1 MGEAPVTELESVDEA
16 SVRDDSTTPA
26 RLGGVLTRMQV
37 HEPSFTA
44 VERRIA
50 DALRA
55 NGRELVGLPV
65 EEMSSR
71 MGVSQASVVRFCRRL
86 GYSGLRE
93 FKLALAAE
101 VRGETKTVMASIA
114 IDDGYDDIARKVTAA
129 AQRALSDSLDVLD
142 RSSLEEA
149 TNALVHA
156 KRIQIF
162 GVGGSAPIAQDAHYR
177 LARLGLPVSVQT
189 DAHLQPVV
197 AARLGPD
204 AVAFVVSHT
213 GRSREPVHVIE
224 EAKRA
229 GATTILLTSFANT
242 PAARWA
248 DTILLTATGATAPWG
263 GMAPLRVAQL
273 TVIDMLCVAIA
284 GRDDT
289 ELQEFRARYD
299 AMEERRMLPF
309 ATVSANPLPAVSP
322 EPPAPASPPVRPFIP
337 RNSIDEAQVSD
348 LHLRRRVRIDGVSNA
363 RHLGGIRLPDGS
375 ETAPVVFRSGA
386 LWQLTQSGIQQMQ
399 ELGITSIVDLR
410 YGPDLVTHQTPSL
423 DDFGIT
429 NIRAPFNELADAVYP
444 ELDDRP
450 GWVAMYRAWAEQS
463 RLAMATVIE
472 TIAQSD
478 GAVLVHCH
486 LGVDRSGIVSALL
499 LDLVGVEE
507 AEILAD
513 YRMSPSGPGYEHLIS
528 AVLERVRER
537 YGSTWAFFK
546 QMGTTDRLLSR
557 VRARMITPRSG
568 SNGSIGSQEDKQESR
583 RDAGRM

>member
-1 MGEAPVTELESVDEA
+1 MGDASETAIAPTDGVSSRDEPG
-16 SVRDDSTTPA
+16 SLVV
-26 RLGGVLTRMQV
+26 LGGVLARMQV
-37 HEPSFTA
+37 YEPSFTA

-50 DALRA
+50 AALRA

-65 EEMSSR
+65 EELSGR
-71 MGVSQASVVRFCRRL
+71 IGVSQASVVRFCRRL

-101 VRGETKTVMASIA
+101 VRGDNETIEPSIA
-114 IDDGYDDIARKVTAA
+114 IDDGFDAIAIKVTAA
-129 AQRALSDSLDVLD
+129 AQRALADSLDVLD
-142 RSSLEEA
+142 RGVLEQA
-149 TNALVHA
+149 TEALVRA
-156 KRIQIF
+156 GRIQIF

-248 DTILLTATGATAPWG
+248 DHVLLTAAGATTPWG

-284 GRDDT
+284 GREDT
-289 ELQEFRARYD
+289 ELQQFRARYD

-309 ATVSANPLPAVSP
+309 DTVSANPFPAISP
-322 EPPAPASPPVRPFIP
+322 EPPAPQTSSPSRLVLP
-337 RNSIDEAQVSD
+337 RSPREEAQVSE
-348 LHLRRRVRIDGVSNA
+348 LHNRRRVRIDGVPNA
-363 RHLGGIRLPDGS
+363 RHLGGIPLRDGG
-375 ETAPVVFRSGA
+375 ETAPIVFRSGA
-386 LWQLTQSGIQQMQ
+386 LWQITESGIRQMQ
-399 ELGITSIVDLR
+399 ELGITSILDLR
-410 YGPDLVTHQTPSL
+410 YGSDLLTHATPSL
-423 DDFGIT
+423 NDYGIT
-429 NIRAPFNELADAVYP
+429 NVRASFYELADAVYP
-444 ELDDRP
+444 DLDDRP

-463 RLAMATVIE
+463 RLAMATIIE
-472 TIAQSD
+472 TIAQSE

-499 LDLVGVEE
+499 LDLVGVDE

-513 YRMSPSGPGYEHLIS
+513 YRMSPSGPGYEYLIS
-528 AVLERVRER
+528 AVLERIRER
-537 YGSTWAFFK
+537 YGSTYAFFK
-546 QMGTTDRLLSR
+546 QTGTTDRLLSR
-557 VRARMITPRSG
+557 VRSRMTRSSAIA
-568 SNGSIGSQEDKQESR
+568 SND
-583 RDAGRM
+583 